1 MEMSPRSACP
11 HDERARW
18 LLIFREARGF
28 RIKRPK
34 NHPMRSYSDG
44 WVSFV
49 EWVGVA
55 SLRRSRE
62 HVFDARNV
70 GSRLCL
76 VFREIEIPLHCD
88 FALTHR
94 WCSDAVGISRHARE
108 IIGSRPED
116 FHLRSE

>member
-1 MEMSPRSACP
+1 MWS
-11 HDERARW
+11 D
-18 LLIFREARGF
+18 
-28 RIKRPK
+28 
-34 NHPMRSYSDG
+34 SYG

-116 FHLRSE
+116 FHLSVGIHLSDRGVFGHIGRTRGEGARNFALFRLLRIG